1 MTTIPVLTKKTRR
14 ETIIKVL
21 REILKEVKAEK
32 RPSQTFQYL
41 IDTVKQFEKYKN
53 DKELLALI
61 KDFNVWFEN
70 HKREN
75 HV

>member
-70 HKREN
+70 HIREN